1 MGKAKKL
8 GISVGVV
15 GLSFFLLA
23 IIGTTSSDPPKT
35 INSGNVAIEQQK
47 KIETV
52 NDRYY
57 GLTENQIMK
66 VKMIEETC
74 ELKTFEIEIS
84 KGKTLSEYYAKKCE
98 QSVLK
103 TIEGYR

>member
-8 GISVGVV
+8 GIAVGVV

-23 IIGTTSSDPPKT
+23 IIGTTSSDPQELQE
-35 INSGNVAIEQQK
+35 GNRAIEQQK

-66 VKMIEETC
+66 VKMIEESC